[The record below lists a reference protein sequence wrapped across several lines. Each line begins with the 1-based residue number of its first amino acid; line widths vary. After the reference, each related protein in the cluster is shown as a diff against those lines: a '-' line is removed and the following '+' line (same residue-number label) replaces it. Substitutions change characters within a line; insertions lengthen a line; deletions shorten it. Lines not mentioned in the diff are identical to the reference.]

1 MKDEKVLELLESI
14 NETLGEIRDTFA
26 SMAEAFASV
35 AEEDAG
41 NHQEPQDGNM
51 DALTDAINRLATGGD
66 EPSHGI
72 TAWGKSE
79 GWDTNGN

>member
-51 DALTDAINRLATGGD
+51 DALTDAINRLTSND
-66 EPSHGI
+66 ETSHGL
-72 TAWGKSE
+72 TSWGKSE
-79 GWDTNGN
+79 GWGTNGN